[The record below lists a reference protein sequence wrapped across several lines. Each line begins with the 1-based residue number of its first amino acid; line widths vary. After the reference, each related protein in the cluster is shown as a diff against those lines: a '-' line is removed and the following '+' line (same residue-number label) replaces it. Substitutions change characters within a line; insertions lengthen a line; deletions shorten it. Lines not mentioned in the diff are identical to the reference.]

1 MAKSERGSID
11 RLLDEAAADAEAAE
25 DDIEVEIPAHVKI
38 TRGGPRT
45 RVLQVRLN
53 DDELAAL
60 EALAESRGLPPST
73 VVRELILNALNPA
86 PAQTAATR
94 RLMGA
99 FKQYLDTV
107 RAAPYDVESHYD
119 GGFPTSVAAMV
130 PTPPT
135 TPARPSG
142 RSPRKTG
149 RRRGK

>member
-11 RLLDEAAADAEAAE
+11 RILDEAAADAEAAE
-25 DDIEVEIPAHVKI
+25 DDLDVEIPAHAKI

-73 VVRELILNALNPA
+73 VARELILNALDPA
-86 PAQTAATR
+86 PAQAAATR
-94 RLMGA
+94 RMVGE
-99 FKQYLDTV
+99 FRQYLDTM
-107 RAAPYDVESHYD
+107 RAAPSDVTL
-119 GGFPTSVAAMV
+119 PTSVAALV
-130 PTPPT
+130 PTTPT
-135 TPARPSG
+135 TPARPSR
-142 RSPRKTG
+142 RSLRKTP

>member
-1 MAKSERGSID
+1 MGKSERGSID
-11 RLLDEAAADAEAAE
+11 RILDEAAADAEAGE
-25 DDIEVEIPAHVKI
+25 DDLDVEFPAHVKI

-86 PAQTAATR
+86 PAQAAATR
-94 RLMGA
+94 RLVGE

-107 RAAPYDVESHYD
+107 RAASYE
-119 GGFPTSVAAMV
+119 GTLPTSVAALV
-130 PTPPT
+130 PTTPT
-135 TPARPSG
+135 TPAPRAR
-142 RSPRKTG
+142 RSLRKTA